1 MLNWLLRLFQRIQPE
16 CQHEFD
22 YMNEMTGRNSEGMV
36 SCRCDKCGEL
46 FRAECG
52 LDLPGKLIQKRKTN

>member
-1 MLNWLLRLFQRIQPE
+1 MLNWLRIFRSAPPK

-22 YMNEMTGRNSEGMV
+22 YMNNMTSRDSEGMV
-36 SCRCDKCGEL
+36 SCRCDKCGEVL
-46 FRAECG
+46 KAECG